1 MNTEGQSRRTFL
13 KAAVGALGAG
23 ILAACGGQAAPP
35 VSSEPTAAAPPVS
48 SAPTAAAAPA
58 APTAAAEA
66 PPAPTAAV
74 VAAGLAGKEGVLWG
88 LQYDPHVETYKRL
101 AALFEKQTGAKLSV
115 QPQEWP
121 IETKVITAMAA
132 GTAPDAACIMGKV
145 LVPLWM
151 RNAVTDLTPFYQE
164 QGIDPV
170 KAFFPDSIQCY
181 SHDGKFWGVPTET
194 GTDDWIV
201 NVPVDDV
208 EKAGLKD
215 KYPPTNG
222 KDQFDSYE
230 DMWQLAKALQTKDD
244 AGNVTRWGISSKG
257 WDSCTLLGIMHSL
270 GVNWWDNDAKKFNFT
285 TDAGIKAYQLH
296 AETPVKMGIE
306 TELDQNHVDAA
317 LAGKVAL
324 AKGNGTPWIE
334 GKKLGYNF
342 DLAVTPPV
350 KPGEF
355 PKMGGEGGWG
365 FAGFSQGKNKD
376 VAHAFLKMMMTKE
389 GQHEWAK
396 IYGGKISALVA
407 LKDDLTIYTDENNK
421 NGFLK
426 LAKYP
431 TLENTI
437 YYGEGFGYESDMEK
451 YVNGAASDI
460 RSGKLNAE
468 QATQQ
473 VQQQMEAGYKQF
485 QEDLKKV

>member
-101 AALFEKQTGAKLSV
+101 AALFEKQTGAKL
-115 QPQEWP
+115 
-121 IETKVITAMAA
+121 
-132 GTAPDAACIMGKV
+132 
-145 LVPLWM
+145 
-151 RNAVTDLTPFYQE
+151 
-164 QGIDPV
+164 DPV

-194 GTDDWIV
+194 GTVGWVV